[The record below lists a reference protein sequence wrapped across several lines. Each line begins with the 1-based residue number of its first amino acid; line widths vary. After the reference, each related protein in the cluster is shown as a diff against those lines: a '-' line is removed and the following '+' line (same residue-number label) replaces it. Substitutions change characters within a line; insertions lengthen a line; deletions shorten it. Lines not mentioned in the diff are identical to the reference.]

1 MVYLYRN
8 SKPILVCHRKWSFKQ
23 RVPLEEFPLGLSNE
37 SPMKT
42 RTESLTLEQLQQQN
56 AKLEQQNAELSAKLK
71 WYEEQWRLSQQK
83 RFGASSEKTHL
94 DQLEL
99 NLFNEAEVLATP
111 IGQEP
116 EMEQVTYERRKI
128 SGKRKANLSNLPI
141 ETVTYQLTEDEQIC
155 PCCGGSLHEMTTETR
170 SEIAVVPPQVKVV
183 QHVRQVYACRH
194 CERHELQTPIITA
207 PMPMPVY
214 PGSLASPSAMAHTMC
229 QKYVDSV
236 PLYRQEQQFARMGYT
251 LSRQTMA
258 NWMIYGAEKWLTPMV
273 EGMKG
278 YLLQQEVLHADETT
292 LQVLKEPG
300 KLAETASYL
309 WLYRTGRE
317 AQPVV
322 IYEYKRTRGGEH
334 PRNFLAGFH
343 GYLHVDGYAG
353 YHKVKDVT
361 LVGCWAHARRKYD
374 EALRGTPQ
382 AKDNPE
388 SVAAQGLAYCNQL
401 FAIERKLKEATPEER
416 HRVREEQ
423 SRPVLDA
430 YRAWL
435 HQQRARTMPKSLLGQ
450 AIAYSLNQWE
460 KLTAFLKDGRLE
472 LDNNRS
478 ERSIKPFVIGRKNWL
493 FANTPRGAAAS
504 ATIYSVIETAKEN
517 GLHPF
522 RYLQYLFEQ
531 LPQLSNLHEQKA
543 LEPFMPWSPS
553 LPDTCRVP

>member
-1 MVYLYRN
+1 
-8 SKPILVCHRKWSFKQ
+8 
-23 RVPLEEFPLGLSNE
+23 
-37 SPMKT
+37 MKT

-111 IGQEP
+111 KGQEP
-116 EMEQVTYERRKI
+116 EMEQVTYERLKT
-128 SGKRKANLSNLPI
+128 SGKHRADLSNLPI
-141 ETVTYQLTEDEQIC
+141 ETVTYQLTEGERIC
-155 PCCGGSLHEMTTETR
+155 PCCGGSLHEMSTETR
-170 SEIAVVPPQVKVV
+170 SEIAVVPAQVKVV

-207 PMPMPVY
+207 PMPKPVY

-258 NWMIYGAEKWLTPMV
+258 NWMIYGAEKWLTLIV
-273 EGMKG
+273 EGMKN
-278 YLLQQEVLHADETT
+278 YLLEQEVLHADETT

-300 KLAETASYL
+300 KSAETASYL

-317 AQPVV
+317 AQPIV

-334 PRNFLAGFH
+334 PRNFLAGFQ

-353 YHKVKDVT
+353 YHKIKDVT

-374 EALRGTPQ
+374 EALKGTPQ

-388 SVAAQGLAYCNQL
+388 SVAAQGLSYCNQL

-416 HRVREEQ
+416 RKVREEQ

-430 YRAWL
+430 YHTWL
-435 HQQRARTMPKSLLGQ
+435 YQQRARTMPKSLIGQ
-450 AIAYSLNQWE
+450 ASAYSLNQWE

-472 LDNNRS
+472 LDNIRS

-531 LPQLSNLHEQKA
+531 LPQLSDIHEAKE
-543 LEPFMPWSPS
+543 LEPFMPWSTS
-553 LPDTCRVP
+553 LPYTCRVP